1 MPDNTD
7 GPDMDD
13 LIRLS
18 VFSSIGTSI
27 VSETSIRGVLD
38 RVMEHVASFF
48 GPLNWS
54 LLLVDGCSSEL
65 VFALAVGRSSDK
77 LVGARLPLSEGIAG
91 WVASHGTPAIVE
103 DTASDARFSVRID
116 GVTGFRTESIIAVP
130 LRSGDRV
137 FGVIELLNRLDG
149 RPFSAFD
156 MRVLSTIADFAAIA
170 VEKAYYLAEAR
181 RLSELDS
188 LTGTLN
194 RRGLAKA
201 VERETARLTR
211 YGGELSVVLA
221 DVDKF
226 KSINDRLGHAAGDEV
241 LKSVAAALMGAV
253 RQADSVARYGG
264 DEFLVLM
271 PLTGPEEAEIARA
284 RLAEIIERAG
294 AQCEAAHYSV
304 TLGVHTTKEIDFD
317 VVFRESDR
325 DLYRRKGGPLAIGE
339 NLIAALDAEEAA
351 AKRDAGGNAG
361 AAGWAPGLGKP
372 GA

>member
-1 MPDNTD
+1 MPENAAA
-7 GPDMDD
+7 PDMDD

-27 VSETSIRGVLD
+27 VSEKSIRGVLD

-54 LLLVDGCSSEL
+54 LLLVDAKSSEL
-65 VFALAVGRSSDK
+65 VFALAVGRASDK
-77 LVGARLPLSEGIAG
+77 LVGTRLPLGEGIAG
-91 WVASHGTPAIVE
+91 WVAAHGTSAIVE
-103 DTASDARFSVRID
+103 DTAADARFSERMD
-116 GVTGFRTESIIAVP
+116 GITGFRTESIVAVP

-149 RPFSAFD
+149 SAFSAYD

-188 LTGTLN
+188 LTGALN

-201 VERETARLTR
+201 IERETARLKR

-226 KSINDRLGHAAGDEV
+226 KSINDGHGHATGDRV
-241 LKSVAAALMGAV
+241 LSAIGALLKKMLRATEVAARWGGEEIVVALAV
-253 RQADSVARYGG
+253 PDLASAEVAAERVRVAIESLVVANDAGEKVPVTASGG
-264 DEFLVLM
+264 LAL
-271 PLTGPEEAEIARA
+271 LEE
-284 RLAEIIERAG
+284 
-294 AQCEAAHYSV
+294 
-304 TLGVHTTKEIDFD
+304 
-317 VVFRESDR
+317 
-325 DLYRRKGGPLAIGE
+325 GE
-339 NLIAALDAEEAA
+339 TLDAVMSRADRALYA
-351 AKRDAGGNAG
+351 AKAGGRNRVISCPTSDVTEDDVEPLPTSRS
-361 AAGWAPGLGKP
+361 AA
-372 GA
+372 